1 VEGEVLMAQTT
12 IQILRCLT
20 LGRYTA
26 RVVQGELEIAG
37 PQPLAGPLP
46 DSIRKRR
53 DELVAFLTEHCGGT
67 WPPKVGSNLGGALAG
82 TRIHIPT
89 WRKAG
94 LLTYDHKGWPPGV
107 AYIGRSYTRAGYDL
121 PDTPWMNE
129 HRFDKK
135 DDAARARALALYR
148 EDILRDVGL
157 LSRLGELDGKI
168 LACWCT
174 PDELCHG
181 DVLLE
186 LLRARTI
193 EDDAAWREVS

>member
-1 VEGEVLMAQTT
+1 VGRDVLMAQSV

-26 RVVQGELEIAG
+26 TVAGGELKIRG

-46 DSIRKRR
+46 ASIKARR
-53 DELVAFLTEHCGGT
+53 VELVDLLTEHCGGV
-67 WPPKVGSNLGGALAG
+67 WPPAEGSNLGGALVG
-82 TRIHIPT
+82 TRIHILT

-107 AYIGRSYTRAGYDL
+107 AYIGRRFTMGGYRL
-121 PDTPWMNE
+121 PDTPWRNE
-129 HRFDKK
+129 HRVKGCGREE
-135 DDAARARALALYR
+135 AVALYR
-148 EDILRDVGL
+148 EDILRDRRL
-157 LSRLGELDGKI
+157 LSMLGRIDGKV
-168 LACWCT
+168 LACFCK

-186 LLRARTI
+186 LLRARTTG
-193 EDDAAWREVS
+193 DDATWREVS